1 MQIALHNLAAKHT
14 NLLTGIRIARET
26 GYVGIE
32 IGRDKLDRYL
42 AQGFSLD
49 ALCRYLEQ
57 TPAVGLSYVQD
68 IERQERRDYEML
80 LAECEATCR
89 LAEQIR
95 CPMVQLLTGPL
106 DPVGP
111 YQGLAG
117 KEWPE
122 MRRLTAK
129 NLKVLAEIGKAH
141 DVRFYLE
148 ALAFTP
154 LHRLDQQL
162 ELLEETA
169 CNNVGLVIDFYHLW
183 GSGTRPDEIARL
195 NKDVICCVDFC
206 DSLDEFGK
214 GDDFRQRGRDVWT
227 GGGRIPLKDWVDAVR
242 ATGFDGIW
250 RCELLSPTYWELD
263 PWQTARDLRRFL
275 EYLMGLACVT

>member
-1 MQIALHNLAAKHT
+1 MSRSHQRVPRQLGPAKVG
-14 NLLTGIRIARET
+14 NGSRPRLLENDFLQ
-26 GYVGIE
+26 V
-32 IGRDKLDRYL
+32 
-42 AQGFSLD
+42 
-49 ALCRYLEQ
+49 
-57 TPAVGLSYVQD
+57 
-68 IERQERRDYEML
+68 
-80 LAECEATCR
+80 
-89 LAEQIR
+89 
-95 CPMVQLLTGPL
+95 L
-106 DPVGP
+106 DPDD
-111 YQGLAG
+111 LA
-117 KEWPE
+117 
-122 MRRLTAK
+122 
-129 NLKVLAEIGKAH
+129 
-141 DVRFYLE
+141 DV
-148 ALAFTP
+148 AA
-154 LHRLDQQL
+154 LDQQL